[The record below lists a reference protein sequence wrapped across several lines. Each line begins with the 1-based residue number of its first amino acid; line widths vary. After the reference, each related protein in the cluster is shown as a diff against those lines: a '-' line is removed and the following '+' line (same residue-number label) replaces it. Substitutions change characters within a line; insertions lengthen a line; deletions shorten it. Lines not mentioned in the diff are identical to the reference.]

1 MESLVQPVLPL
12 SVLQVI
18 TTDQLSPQ
26 EIKNININNENTI
39 VCLTRKFPEIGW
51 IFHKLLLFLERT
63 T

>member
-12 SVLQVI
+12 SVMQVI

-51 IFHKLLLFLERT
+51 NFS
-63 T
+63 